1 MSQSLQVLIE
11 SLRQELQNYGEMLAL
26 LERQKG
32 HLIARAAC
40 EIFQSISLIK
50 AQGAAILQARAQ
62 REECRRLVAQE
73 CGQPDNCCFGALIPL
88 MPADYQ
94 PLLQALVEE
103 NNELLAQVR
112 RRARQNHLMLRRSVE
127 LMQELLSSLLP
138 SRQASVYNGTGS
150 RQTFVSA
157 PRRLYEAVG

>member
-1 MSQSLQVLIE
+1 MSHSLPVLIE
-11 SLRQELQNYGEMLAL
+11 SLRDELQNYGEMLAL
-26 LERQKG
+26 LERQKS

-50 AQGAAILQARAQ
+50 AQGAALLRARVH
-62 REECRRLVAQE
+62 REECRCLVARE
-73 CGQPDNCCFGALIPL
+73 CSQPDDCTFAILIPL
-88 MPADYQ
+88 LPADYQ

-103 NNELLAQVR
+103 NNELLARVR

-138 SRQASVYNGTGS
+138 SRRSSVYDGTGN
-150 RQTFVSA
+150 RQTFLAA

>member
-11 SLRQELQNYGEMLAL
+11 SLRDELQNYGEMLAL
-26 LERQKG
+26 LERQKA

-50 AQGAAILQARAQ
+50 AQGAAILQARAH
-62 REECRRLVAQE
+62 REECRRQTARE
-73 CGQPDNCCFGALIPL
+73 CSQPDDCTFATLIPL
-88 MPADYQ
+88 LPADYQ

-103 NNELLAQVR
+103 NNELLARVR

-138 SRQASVYNGTGS
+138 SRRSSVYDGTGH
-150 RQTFVSA
+150 RQTTLAA